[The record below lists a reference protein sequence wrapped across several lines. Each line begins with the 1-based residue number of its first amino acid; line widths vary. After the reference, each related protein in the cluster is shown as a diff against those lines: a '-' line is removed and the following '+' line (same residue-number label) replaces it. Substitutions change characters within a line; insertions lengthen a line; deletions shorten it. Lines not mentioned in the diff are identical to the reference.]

1 MNKIKYYQSYLL
13 YMKNGDKLEYLED
26 YDLPI
31 ERGIIGKLMRHSREI
46 IVFGNDVTYYIPI
59 ENIEYISACGAKKV
73 V

>member
-13 YMKNGDKLEYLED
+13 HMKNGDKLEYLD
-26 YDLPI
+26 DLPI